1 MTGTRAG
8 ARVPF
13 SFFFDGYISADHE
26 TDFDGGSVIF
36 MTVDRRGRGTF
47 PEQVRRELGI
57 GTEDTHL
64 ILLSKT
70 ERGTYELVPA
80 TLIPK
85 DQIWFHH
92 PEMQSRIAEAE
103 ADFRERRFTRT
114 ETPDEAQAYLDRLKG

>member
-1 MTGTRAG
+1 
-8 ARVPF
+8 
-13 SFFFDGYISADHE
+13 
-26 TDFDGGSVIF
+26 VIF
-36 MTVDRRGRGTF
+36 MTLDRRGRGTL

-57 GTEDTHL
+57 STEDTNL
-64 ILLSKT
+64 ILLSRT

-103 ADFRERRFTRT
+103 AEFHEGRFTRT
-114 ETPDEAQAYLDRLKG
+114 ETPDEAQAYLDRLKD